1 MENITDKLLGLIS
14 KFITVSGLKVNVQKS
29 KLHFYILESNKRKL
43 FFHRY

>member
-14 KFITVSGLKVNVQKS
+14 KFIKVSGLKVNVQKS